1 MNFQATLRVQRRYR
15 EEKDNKPLLR
25 GTYVPIAAKTTS
37 QGTNGYPMLDGTR
50 VWKEV
55 RQGTG
60 ADDELGKVLPS
71 ETWISQHRDL
81 LMGSLWTKIKR
92 EKDPKAGMDGT

>member
-81 LMGSLWTKIKR
+81 LMGQKSKERKTPRQAWTGHD
-92 EKDPKAGMDGT
+92 EG